1 MGDVVLYRFYKSLFL
16 KSGNA
21 TMPQRTNEEIQNCK
35 TENPQ
40 KETRGKYKKEIFSD
54 EREIQSKIEQLKF
67 KEY

>member
-1 MGDVVLYRFYKSLFL
+1 
-16 KSGNA
+16 
-21 TMPQRTNEEIQNCK
+21 MPQRSNEEIQNCK

-40 KETRGKYKKEIFSD
+40 KETKGKYKKEIFSD